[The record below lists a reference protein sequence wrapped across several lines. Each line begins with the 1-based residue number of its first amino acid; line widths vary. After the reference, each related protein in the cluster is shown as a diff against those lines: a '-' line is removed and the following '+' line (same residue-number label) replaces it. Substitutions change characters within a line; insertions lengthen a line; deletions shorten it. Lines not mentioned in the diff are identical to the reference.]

1 MKNINNLTFGLFN
14 YPKRFWYR
22 NLKDI
27 PIFIK
32 RIFFTLKH
40 GYSPVAQ
47 FETFEWFMD
56 VMKEILTNYRYN
68 RMGSPVVI
76 DNFFDVKEEN
86 PNDIANEEA
95 YNAIL
100 DRMIIL
106 LDLMDENNQLYNDM
120 DWKEADKKKEDAKN
134 EFFKLFSEQFYG
146 LWD

>member
-1 MKNINNLTFGLFN
+1 MDANKLSCGLFVFRGKN
-14 YPKRFWYR
+14 WWR
-22 NLKDI
+22 NLRDI

-56 VMKEILTNYRYN
+56 VMKEIITNYRYN

-86 PNDIANEEA
+86 SNDVVNEEE

-100 DRMIIL
+100 DRMIVL
-106 LDLMDENNQLYNDM
+106 LDLMDEHNQLYNDM

>member
-1 MKNINNLTFGLFN
+1 MDANKLSCGLFVFRGKN
-14 YPKRFWYR
+14 WWR

-86 PNDIANEEA
+86 SNDVVNEEE

-100 DRMIIL
+100 DRMIVL
-106 LDLMDENNQLYNDM
+106 LDLMDEHNQLYNDM
-120 DWKEADKKKEDAKN
+120 DWKEADKKKEDSKN

>member
-1 MKNINNLTFGLFN
+1 MDANKLSCGLFVFRGKN
-14 YPKRFWYR
+14 WWR

-32 RIFFTLKH
+32 RILFTLKH

-86 PNDIANEEA
+86 SNDVVNEEA

-100 DRMIIL
+100 DRMIVL
-106 LDLMDENNQLYNDM
+106 LDLMDEHNQLYNDM
-120 DWKEADKKKEDAKN
+120 DWKETDKKKEDAKN

>member
-1 MKNINNLTFGLFN
+1 MDANKLSCGLFMFRGKN
-14 YPKRFWYR
+14 WWR

-27 PIFIK
+27 SIFIK

-100 DRMIIL
+100 DRMIVL
-106 LDLMDENNQLYNDM
+106 LDLMDEHNQLYNDM

>member
-1 MKNINNLTFGLFN
+1 MDANKLSWGLFMFHGKN
-14 YPKRFWYR
+14 WWR
-22 NLKDI
+22 NIKDI

-56 VMKEILTNYRYN
+56 VMKEIITNYRYN

-76 DNFFDVKEEN
+76 DNSFDVVV
-86 PNDIANEEA
+86 NEEE

-100 DRMIIL
+100 DRMIVL
-106 LDLMDENNQLYNDM
+106 LDLMDEHNKLYDDM

>member
-1 MKNINNLTFGLFN
+1 MNANKLSCGLFVFRGKN
-14 YPKRFWYR
+14 WWR

-56 VMKEILTNYRYN
+56 VMKEILTNYRYH

-86 PNDIANEEA
+86 SNDVVNEEA

-100 DRMIIL
+100 DRMIVL
-106 LDLMDENNQLYNDM
+106 LDLMDEHNQIYNDM

>member
-1 MKNINNLTFGLFN
+1 MDANKLSCGLFVFRGKN
-14 YPKRFWYR
+14 WWR
-22 NLKDI
+22 NLRDI

-40 GYSPVAQ
+40 GYSSVAQ

-86 PNDIANEEA
+86 SNDVANEEA

-100 DRMIIL
+100 DRMIVL
-106 LDLMDENNQLYNDM
+106 LDLMDEHNQLYNDM

>member
-1 MKNINNLTFGLFN
+1 MNANKLSCGLFVFRGKN
-14 YPKRFWYR
+14 WWR

-86 PNDIANEEA
+86 SNDVVNEEA

-100 DRMIIL
+100 DRMIVL

>member
-1 MKNINNLTFGLFN
+1 MDTNKLSCGLFMFRGKN
-14 YPKRFWYR
+14 WWR
-22 NLKDI
+22 NLRDI

-47 FETFEWFMD
+47 FETFQWFMD

-76 DNFFDVKEEN
+76 DNFFDAKEEN
-86 PNDIANEEA
+86 PNDVVNEEA

-100 DRMIIL
+100 DRMIVL
-106 LDLMDENNQLYNDM
+106 LDLMDEHNQLYNDM

>member
-1 MKNINNLTFGLFN
+1 MDANKLSCGLFVFRGKN
-14 YPKRFWYR
+14 WWR

-86 PNDIANEEA
+86 SNDVVNEEE

-100 DRMIIL
+100 DRMIVL
-106 LDLMDENNQLYNDM
+106 LDLMDEHNQLYNDM

-134 EFFKLFSEQFYG
+134 KFFKLFSEQFYG

>member
-1 MKNINNLTFGLFN
+1 MDANKLSCGLFVFRGKN
-14 YPKRFWYR
+14 WWR
-22 NLKDI
+22 NLRDI

-68 RMGSPVVI
+68 RMGSPVII

-86 PNDIANEEA
+86 SNDVVNEEA

-100 DRMIIL
+100 DRMIVL
-106 LDLMDENNQLYNDM
+106 LDLMDEHNQLYNDM

>member
-1 MKNINNLTFGLFN
+1 MDANKLSCGLFVFRGKN
-14 YPKRFWYR
+14 WWR

-86 PNDIANEEA
+86 SNDVANEEA

-100 DRMIIL
+100 DRMIVL
-106 LDLMDENNQLYNDM
+106 LDLMDEHNQLYNDM

>member
-1 MKNINNLTFGLFN
+1 MDANKLSCGLFIFRGKN
-14 YPKRFWYR
+14 WWR

-86 PNDIANEEA
+86 SNDVVNEEE

-100 DRMIIL
+100 DRMIVL
-106 LDLMDENNQLYNDM
+106 LDLMDEHNQLYNDM

>member
-1 MKNINNLTFGLFN
+1 MDANKLSCGLFVFRG
-14 YPKRFWYR
+14 KDWWR
-22 NLKDI
+22 NLRDI

-86 PNDIANEEA
+86 SNDVANEEA

-100 DRMIIL
+100 DRMIVL
-106 LDLMDENNQLYNDM
+106 LDLMDEHNQLYNDM

>member
-1 MKNINNLTFGLFN
+1 MDANKLSCGLFMFRGKN
-14 YPKRFWYR
+14 WWR

-100 DRMIIL
+100 DRMIVL
-106 LDLMDENNQLYNDM
+106 LDLMDEHNQLYNDM

>member
-1 MKNINNLTFGLFN
+1 MDANKLSCGLFVFRGKN
-14 YPKRFWYR
+14 WWR

-86 PNDIANEEA
+86 SNDVVNEEE

-100 DRMIIL
+100 DRMIVL
-106 LDLMDENNQLYNDM
+106 LDLMDEHNQLYNDM

>member
-1 MKNINNLTFGLFN
+1 MNINKLSFGLFMFHG
-14 YPKRFWYR
+14 KSWWR

-47 FETFEWFMD
+47 WETFGWFID
-56 VMKEILTNYRYN
+56 VMKKILTNYRYN

-86 PNDIANEEA
+86 PNDVVNEEA

-100 DRMIIL
+100 DRMIAL

-134 EFFKLFSEQFYG
+134 EFFKLFSKHFYT

>member
-1 MKNINNLTFGLFN
+1 MNANKLSCGLFVFRGKN
-14 YPKRFWYR
+14 WWR

-86 PNDIANEEA
+86 PNDVVNEEA

-100 DRMIIL
+100 DRMIVL
-106 LDLMDENNQLYNDM
+106 LDLMDEHNQLYNDM

>member
-1 MKNINNLTFGLFN
+1 MDANKLSCGLFIFRGKN
-14 YPKRFWYR
+14 WWR

-86 PNDIANEEA
+86 SNDVVTEEA

-100 DRMIIL
+100 DRMIVL
-106 LDLMDENNQLYNDM
+106 LDLMDEHNQLYNDM

>member
-1 MKNINNLTFGLFN
+1 MDANKLSCGLFVFRGKN
-14 YPKRFWYR
+14 WWR
-22 NLKDI
+22 NIKDI
-27 PIFIK
+27 HIFIK

-86 PNDIANEEA
+86 SNDVANEEA

-100 DRMIIL
+100 DRMIVL
-106 LDLMDENNQLYNDM
+106 LDLMDEHNQLYNDM

>member
-1 MKNINNLTFGLFN
+1 MNANKLSCGLFVFRGKN
-14 YPKRFWYR
+14 WWR

-56 VMKEILTNYRYN
+56 VMKEILTNYRYH

-86 PNDIANEEA
+86 SNDVANEEA

-100 DRMIIL
+100 DRMIVL
-106 LDLMDENNQLYNDM
+106 LDLMDEHNQLYNDM

>member
-1 MKNINNLTFGLFN
+1 MDANKLSCGLFVFRGKN
-14 YPKRFWYR
+14 WYR
-22 NLKDI
+22 NFKDI

-86 PNDIANEEA
+86 SNDVVNEEA

-100 DRMIIL
+100 DRMIVL
-106 LDLMDENNQLYNDM
+106 LDLMDEHNQLYNDM

>member
-1 MKNINNLTFGLFN
+1 MDANKLSCGLFVFRGKN
-14 YPKRFWYR
+14 WWR
-22 NLKDI
+22 NLRDI

-56 VMKEILTNYRYN
+56 VMKEIITNYRYN

-86 PNDIANEEA
+86 SNDVVNEEE

-100 DRMIIL
+100 DRMIVL
-106 LDLMDENNQLYNDM
+106 LDLMDEHNQLYDDM

>member
-1 MKNINNLTFGLFN
+1 MDANKLSCGLFVFRGKN
-14 YPKRFWYR
+14 WWR

-32 RIFFTLKH
+32 RIFFTIKH

-76 DNFFDVKEEN
+76 DNSFDVVV
-86 PNDIANEEA
+86 NEEE

-100 DRMIIL
+100 DRMIVL
-106 LDLMDENNQLYNDM
+106 LDLMDEHNQLYNDM

>member
-1 MKNINNLTFGLFN
+1 MDANKLSCGLFVFRGKN
-14 YPKRFWYR
+14 WWR
-22 NLKDI
+22 NLRDI

-86 PNDIANEEA
+86 SNDVVNEEE

-100 DRMIIL
+100 DRMIVL
-106 LDLMDENNQLYNDM
+106 LDLMDEHNQLYNDM
-120 DWKEADKKKEDAKN
+120 DWKEADRKKEDAKN